1 MTGQEESAGVVTC
14 RDCSHL
20 ALAEEVL
27 LSEGEKDDVPVVSRM
42 FDAHVLSLV
51 LQHSR
56 RFVDDPVGAEQRQ
69 GHAAG
74 RPHHVNADVHR
85 HAGVRFA
92 DEADVE
98 KFGHFLMDAN
108 VAVPVAALVP
118 NQHQGHNFPGD
129 LRIQKVC
136 CASL

>member
-1 MTGQEESAGVVTC
+1 MVTC

-27 LSEGEKDDVPVVSRM
+27 LSEGEEDDVPVVSRM
-42 FDAHVLSLV
+42 FDAHVLSFV

-56 RFVDDPVGAEQRQ
+56 CFVDDPVGAEQRQ

-74 RPHHVNADVHR
+74 CPHHVNADVHG

-92 DEADVE
+92 DEANVE
-98 KFGHFLMDAN
+98 KLGHFLMDTN
-108 VAVPVAALVP
+108 VAVPVTALVS
-118 NQHQGHNFPGD
+118 NQHQGDHFPGD
-129 LRIQKVC
+129 LCIQKVC